1 MKNNLRIFLLS
12 AAAVLGGCDFLDPL
26 PMGNVTDENI
36 SGYPS
41 YVRGF
46 VEKAYDLLPSTY
58 ISNEYIYLD
67 AITEDAVIT
76 SSGSA
81 IRRYGTGAVS
91 PASYPFDAY
100 WTRDYTAIMY
110 VNTFLEDNLEL
121 NTRFLVDNTTNALLQ
136 RYLQGDAYAMR
147 AWYEFDLLR
156 KFGGVGTDGKLL
168 GFPILTSPV
177 DVFGTDPESVERNT
191 YDECVKRILDDCDS
205 ALVYIPEAN
214 RDWLGQHSTIDGA
227 SRWKRMDGLS
237 VKALK
242 AMVYLYWAS
251 PAFNPG
257 GDVSRWENAA
267 KYAAEVMDF
276 KLLRDGAQPNGFNPS
291 LKFDWL
297 WPNSQE
303 IIFSSSW
310 TTNSSMENL
319 FYPQGFRGSGSVG
332 ATQNLVDAFPM
343 ANGYPID
350 DPRSGYDPADPYSG
364 RDPRFYSTV
373 NYNGAK
379 VVRPSSNETM
389 YTFDMSVGG
398 KDEAGGVGN
407 TLTNYYVK
415 KFVNQEWNKNDDKV
429 NTQPR
434 SVFFFRWAQMCLVF
448 AEAAN
453 QTAGPETEIFGHTAK
468 EALAYL
474 RNRPTND
481 GLAGLGSVSDPYLDE
496 VASKGKDAF
505 DALVRNERHIELCF
519 EGQRFWDLRR
529 WSTDADWQKNINV
542 EVKKPVFDGSSITY
556 ETVETRKFN
565 SRWLP
570 IPYYDAA
577 KTGMVQNEGWD
588 NWR

>member
-110 VNTFLEDNLEL
+110 VNTFLEDNLGL

-214 RDWLGQHSTIDGA
+214 EGIGIGQHSTIDGA

-257 GDVSRWENAA
+257 GGMSP
-267 KYAAEVMDF
+267 
-276 KLLRDGAQPNGFNPS
+276 DGR
-291 LKFDWL
+291 
-297 WPNSQE
+297 
-303 IIFSSSW
+303 
-310 TTNSSMENL
+310 M
-319 FYPQGFRGSGSVG
+319 
-332 ATQNLVDAFPM
+332 
-343 ANGYPID
+343 
-350 DPRSGYDPADPYSG
+350 PRSTP
-364 RDPRFYSTV
+364 PR
-373 NYNGAK
+373 
-379 VVRPSSNETM
+379 
-389 YTFDMSVGG
+389 
-398 KDEAGGVGN
+398 
-407 TLTNYYVK
+407 
-415 KFVNQEWNKNDDKV
+415 
-429 NTQPR
+429 
-434 SVFFFRWAQMCLVF
+434 
-448 AEAAN
+448 
-453 QTAGPETEIFGHTAK
+453 
-468 EALAYL
+468 
-474 RNRPTND
+474 
-481 GLAGLGSVSDPYLDE
+481 
-496 VASKGKDAF
+496 
-505 DALVRNERHIELCF
+505 
-519 EGQRFWDLRR
+519 
-529 WSTDADWQKNINV
+529 
-542 EVKKPVFDGSSITY
+542 
-556 ETVETRKFN
+556 
-565 SRWLP
+565 
-570 IPYYDAA
+570 
-577 KTGMVQNEGWD
+577 
-588 NWR
+588 